1 LRVLQERSFERVG
14 GTKTLHVD
22 IRLVAASNC
31 DLEQEVAA
39 GRFRRDLFYRLNVVP
54 LVLPP
59 LRSRKEDISVLAIH
73 FAQKAAEKYSR
84 PAPVLDPL
92 LVDALQEYEWPG
104 NVRELEN
111 VMERLV
117 VLTNAPTIDLEFLPE
132 KMLRVLPGTNLAD
145 EATLEGGVA
154 ALKRRMISQAL
165 ETSGG
170 NKVAAAKLLGIS
182 RSYLHRL
189 ISEFE
194 L

>member
-1 LRVLQERSFERVG
+1 LR
-14 GTKTLHVD
+14 
-22 IRLVAASNC
+22 A
-31 DLEQEVAA
+31 
-39 GRFRRDLFYRLNVVP
+39 
-54 LVLPP
+54 
-59 LRSRKEDISVLAIH
+59 RKEDIPVLAIH
-73 FAQKAAEKYSR
+73 FAEKAAQKYLR

-117 VLTNAPTIDLEFLPE
+117 VLTNGPALDLEFLPE
-132 KMLRVLPGTNLAD
+132 KMLRILPGTNLAD

-154 ALKRRMISQAL
+154 ALKRRMILKAL
-165 ETSGG
+165 ESSGG

-189 ISEFE
+189 ISEFD